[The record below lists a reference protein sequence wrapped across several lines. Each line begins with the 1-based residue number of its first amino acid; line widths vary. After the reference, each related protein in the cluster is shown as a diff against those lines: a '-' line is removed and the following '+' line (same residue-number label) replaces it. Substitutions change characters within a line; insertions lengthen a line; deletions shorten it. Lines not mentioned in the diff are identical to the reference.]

1 MFTFQQGVSSQGTL
15 CTYFPGGGEFPGD
28 LMCLLSRRGDFLRGL
43 HVLTFQEGVS
53 SQGTL
58 RAYFPGG
65 GEFLWDF
72 MCLLSR
78 RG

>member
-1 MFTFQQGVSSQGTL
+1 MLTFQEVVSSQGTL
-15 CTYFPGGGEFPGD
+15 CAYFPGG
-28 LMCLLSRRGDFLRGL
+28 GDFLRGL

-53 SQGTL
+53 SPGTL

-65 GEFLWDF
+65 GEFPGDL
-72 MCLLSR
+72 MYLLSR

>member
-1 MFTFQQGVSSQGTL
+1 M
-15 CTYFPGGGEFPGD
+15 
-28 LMCLLSRRGDFLRGL
+28 GL

-65 GEFLWDF
+65 DEFPGDL
-72 MCLLSR
+72 MYLLSR

>member
-1 MFTFQQGVSSQGTL
+1 M
-15 CTYFPGGGEFPGD
+15 
-28 LMCLLSRRGDFLRGL
+28 GL

-53 SQGTL
+53 SQETL
-58 RAYFPGG
+58 CAYFPGG
-65 GEFLWDF
+65 GDFLGDF